1 MRTLLAE
8 AAERYD
14 SVIIDSS
21 PVLGVADASILSTM
35 VDCVVL
41 VVQASKNRRGLI
53 IRAKN
58 QLASVNARVAGAVL
72 NNVRGSRGDFY
83 YYRHY
88 YRPTAEIMEA
98 ERK

>member
-1 MRTLLAE
+1 
-8 AAERYD
+8 
-14 SVIIDSS
+14 
-21 PVLGVADASILSTM
+21 
-35 VDCVVL
+35 
-41 VVQASKNRRGLI
+41 
-53 IRAKN
+53 
-58 QLASVNARVAGAVL
+58 VAGAVL